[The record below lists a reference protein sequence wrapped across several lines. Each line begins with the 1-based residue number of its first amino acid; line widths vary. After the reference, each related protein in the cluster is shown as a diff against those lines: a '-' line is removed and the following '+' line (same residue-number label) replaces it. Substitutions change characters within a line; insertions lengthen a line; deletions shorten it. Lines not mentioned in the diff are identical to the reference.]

1 MINVYGMSSGD
12 VKHVLRGTKAVE
24 VVVIDMIYKVNK
36 RAMSFQFNGASGV
49 ERQHYDRKNDFSLQ
63 APTFEESGVC
73 CCLA

>member
-1 MINVYGMSSGD
+1 MINVYGVSSGD

-49 ERQHYDRKNDFSLQ
+49 ERQHYRKNDFSLQ